1 MNLNRER
8 MIRVPPKYA
17 GWRLDR
23 ALPELFP
30 EFRSRTFWQR
40 AIRQG
45 LVRLN
50 GKPTRVAT
58 VVRAEDTITVDEAPE
73 SEPQRVTRI
82 EHFDPERIL
91 YEDAFLLVVNKPVGM
106 VVHPSRGH
114 TEDSLVQSLWP
125 WLSEVER
132 FPDASRPGIVHRLDK
147 DTSGCLLV
155 ARTREVH
162 ERLAAA
168 LKRREIHRLYLAL
181 AQGVVDPRQATVE
194 APVGR
199 DPKHRL
205 KMATVWQGR
214 PARTHWIAVAEWD
227 AFSLLW
233 LKLDTGRTHQIRV
246 HLASVAHP
254 LVGDMLYGGSPWQ
267 DFNTQAL
274 HAWQL
279 RFDHPVTGQEVV
291 VNAPL
296 PPAWGTL
303 WRALGRPS
311 RLDPLPVS
319 WQGLSSRALAQ
330 SFAALVDQPWVQKI
344 TES

>member
-1 MNLNRER
+1 MNPNPGRL
-8 MIRVPPKYA
+8 IRVPPEFA

-30 EFRSRTFWQR
+30 QSRSRTFWQR

-45 LVRLN
+45 MVRLN
-50 GKPTRVAT
+50 GQPARAAT
-58 VVRAEDTITVDEAPE
+58 VVRAEDMITVDEAPAP
-73 SEPQRVTRI
+73 EPQAEI
-82 EHFDPERIL
+82 CPAHFDPERIL
-91 YEDAFLLVVNKPVGM
+91 YEDPFLLVVNKPVGM

-114 TEDSLVQSLWP
+114 AEDSLVQSLWP
-125 WLSEVER
+125 WLSEAER
-132 FPDASRPGIVHRLDK
+132 FPDAGRPGIVHRLDK

-168 LKRREIHRLYLAL
+168 LKRREIHRLYLGL

-205 KMATVWQGR
+205 KMAAVWQGR

-267 DFNTQAL
+267 DFKTQAL
-274 HAWQL
+274 HAWQI

-291 VNAPL
+291 VNAAL
-296 PPAWGTL
+296 PSGWQAL
-303 WRALGRPS
+303 WRALGTPS
-311 RLDPLPVS
+311 RLEPIPAT
-319 WQGLSSRALAQ
+319 WQDLSTRALAQ
-330 SFAALVDQPWVQKI
+330 SFAALVDEPWVREI
-344 TES
+344 TEP